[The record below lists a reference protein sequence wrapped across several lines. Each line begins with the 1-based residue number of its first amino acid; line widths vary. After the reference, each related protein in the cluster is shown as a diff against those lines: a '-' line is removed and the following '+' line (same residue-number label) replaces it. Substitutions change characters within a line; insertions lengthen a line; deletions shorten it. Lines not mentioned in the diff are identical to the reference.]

1 MKEQLIMLSSTD
13 SNRTSGTLGNLS
25 GSIEESKSPNP
36 FGNTSIALAKQ
47 RFADGGSGSINFAP
61 IVVET
66 SVPPTYVSTRV
77 KAHEI
82 GGCVAFRP

>member
-1 MKEQLIMLSSTD
+1 MREQLVSMQSSTE
-13 SNRTSGTLGNLS
+13 SGKS
-25 GSIEESKSPNP
+25 GMGSSVEESKSPSP
-36 FGNTSIALAKQ
+36 FSTSIAGVRH

-66 SVPPTYVSTRV
+66 SVPPSYVTVRV

-82 GGCVAFRP
+82 GGCIAFRP